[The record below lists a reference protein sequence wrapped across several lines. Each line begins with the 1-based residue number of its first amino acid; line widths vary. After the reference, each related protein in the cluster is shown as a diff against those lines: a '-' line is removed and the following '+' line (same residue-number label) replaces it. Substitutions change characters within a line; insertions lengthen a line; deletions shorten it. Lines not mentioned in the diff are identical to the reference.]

1 MIYKDFKGKRLSQ
14 LGMGCMR
21 LPTVGGNDSAID
33 EEQVARMVD
42 YAFEHGI
49 NYFDTAYGY
58 HGGNSETVM
67 GKVLGRLPRDRIY
80 IADKFPGYDL
90 SNMPKAKSIFPEQ
103 LKKLGISY
111 FDFYMFHNVNEM
123 NVNQYLDRSYGIYDY
138 LLEQR
143 DAGKISHLGFSAHGN
158 MDTIR
163 KFLDAYGENMEFC
176 QLQLNYVDWEFQD
189 GEKKVEM
196 LEELGIPVWVMEP
209 MRGGKLIDIPEDGKA
224 ELEKLRPG
232 VKPAEWA
239 FRFLQSIPEA
249 KVILTGASSMEQLK
263 ENIEIFGTERPTD
276 ARETETL
283 EKIGKGMTA
292 RQTLPCTACRYC
304 VPKCP
309 MDLDI
314 PDLIASYNQL
324 MFTGASD
331 FIAPFYIKSLPE
343 DSRPSACIGCGEC
356 EKVCPQNLHIPEA
369 FEDFTERI
377 KGWM

>member
-1 MIYKDFKGKRLSQ
+1 
-14 LGMGCMR
+14 MGCMR
-21 LPTVGGNDSAID
+21 LPTVGGDDSKID
-33 EEQVARMVD
+33 EEQTFRMVD
-42 YAFEHGI
+42 YAFEHGV

-67 GKVLGRLPRDRIY
+67 GKALSRLPRDKIY

-90 SNMPKAKSIFPEQ
+90 SNIPKVKTIFPNQ
-103 LKKLGISY
+103 LEKLGIDR

-123 NVNQYLDRSYGIYDY
+123 NVNQYLDRSFGIYDY
-138 LLEQR
+138 LSEQR

-158 MDTIR
+158 LDTMR
-163 KFLDAYGENMEFC
+163 KFLDAYGEGMEFC
-176 QLQLNYVDWEFQD
+176 MLQLNYVDWKFQS

-196 LEELGIPVWVMEP
+196 LDELGIPVWVMEP
-209 MRGGKLIDIPEDGKA
+209 MRGGKLIDIPQEA
-224 ELEKLRPG
+224 MSELEMLRPG
-232 VKPAEWA
+232 VKPAEWS
-239 FRFLQSIPEA
+239 FRFLQSIPETR
-249 KVILTGASSMEQLK
+249 VILTGASSIEQLS
-263 ENIEIFGTERPTD
+263 ENIGFFEKDEPANQKER
-276 ARETETL
+276 ETL
-283 EKIGKGMTA
+283 EKIAQNMIG

-331 FIAPFYIKSLPE
+331 FIAPFHIKSLPE

-356 EKVCPQNLHIPEA
+356 EKVCPQNLRIPEA
-369 FEDFTERI
+369 FEDFTDRI